1 MISMKNKF
9 KCLKTAA
16 AAALLTL
23 SMAISAFAATGKLSF
38 SDPSVT
44 AGDEVNVTMKIAAE
58 EGATLTDATVTLSY
72 DPAML
77 EFVAGTDADGGAGT
91 VRVHGASNGAGTGQL
106 EYNLRFKTL
115 SAGQSVISVNT
126 QEVYDGD
133 SQPVQLEHLGT
144 STVTASAGEEVST
157 NADLS
162 TLEVA
167 PGSLSPAFSAD
178 ATSYEVTVG
187 ASVNQLSINA
197 LPADSGASVIVSGND
212 ALVMGDNTVTI
223 TVKAPD
229 GTTTKEYTITVHK
242 TEDGA
247 ENPTEGTESSEGET
261 ESQPTETQNS
271 GVQLSSKGKTI
282 TIMNPGSDVQ
292 IPEGFKA
299 GTIIIDGQ
307 KVQGW
312 VWGADSEQP
321 KYCVVY
327 GMNDQGELNFYRYD
341 MTEKTIQR
349 YFEDPLAANSVSNQ
363 QYAELSDSY
372 DKLVQQSEMSFLIIC
387 ILALVGLVLLATV
400 IYLFAKLRNLQRP
413 DPKPRRG
420 GDGGGSEGSSYN
432 EEADLL
438 KHDFEPS
445 AEEHVQAPIDETQV
459 LKRPQP
465 RRRGKNAL
473 ASQDT
478 APIAR
483 VPETEEKKDPEDDEF
498 DTFNI

>member
-162 TLEVA
+162 TL
-167 PGSLSPAFSAD
+167 
-178 ATSYEVTVG
+178 
-187 ASVNQLSINA
+187 
-197 LPADSGASVIVSGND
+197 
-212 ALVMGDNTVTI
+212 
-223 TVKAPD
+223 
-229 GTTTKEYTITVHK
+229 
-242 TEDGA
+242 
-247 ENPTEGTESSEGET
+247 
-261 ESQPTETQNS
+261 
-271 GVQLSSKGKTI
+271 
-282 TIMNPGSDVQ
+282 
-292 IPEGFKA
+292 
-299 GTIIIDGQ
+299 
-307 KVQGW
+307 
-312 VWGADSEQP
+312 
-321 KYCVVY
+321 
-327 GMNDQGELNFYRYD
+327 
-341 MTEKTIQR
+341 
-349 YFEDPLAANSVSNQ
+349 
-363 QYAELSDSY
+363 
-372 DKLVQQSEMSFLIIC
+372 
-387 ILALVGLVLLATV
+387 
-400 IYLFAKLRNLQRP
+400 
-413 DPKPRRG
+413 
-420 GDGGGSEGSSYN
+420 
-432 EEADLL
+432 
-438 KHDFEPS
+438 
-445 AEEHVQAPIDETQV
+445 
-459 LKRPQP
+459 
-465 RRRGKNAL
+465 
-473 ASQDT
+473 
-478 APIAR
+478 
-483 VPETEEKKDPEDDEF
+483 
-498 DTFNI
+498 